1 MQFRGKVPQASSE
14 ELEEAARHR
23 GVRSKAPRSER
34 EELQALFQAT
44 MQEVE
49 DRKAFLSEMEANVA
63 LKRDHV
69 HQVREASVL
78 NRYVQTL
85 HCRHPRILA
94 GTFN

>member
-1 MQFRGKVPQASSE
+1 MAMQFRGKVPQASSE

-69 HQVREASVL
+69 HQIQSEI
-78 NRYVQTL
+78 
-85 HCRHPRILA
+85 RIRVEDMHRLDRMIRDLDA
-94 GTFN
+94 